1 MDAQYVIAASL
12 SVRNEELHGEAS
24 PMDNDGARLVIREL
38 EAHGFTITKTGDG
51 AADAAQTMGGSLPLA
66 VPSPPTE
73 DGAATPRADQTG
85 QRVLQH
91 LGSGTAA
98 ESATGAGNTGA
109 APSSYTREQLI
120 DDAAWTLCL
129 DPHDGAAC
137 DMHRADCA
145 LVVDALIAAGHLVVG
160 DGEGSGPERI
170 GGQSGA
176 ASPFVPHRFRLHRHS
191 DPSGV
196 SGTGDVAEGVE
207 FSDGAVALRWL
218 GEHPSTAAWAGT
230 DDVLHIHGHNG
241 QTEIRWID
249 DRPIDLWPAEGG
261 NDG

>member
-1 MDAQYVIAASL
+1 MDARYVIAAALSL
-12 SVRNEELHGEAS
+12 RNEELSGEAS

-38 EAHGFTITKTGDG
+38 EAHGFAITKTGDG
-51 AADAAQTMGGSLPLA
+51 AAVAAQTMGGSLPLA
-66 VPSPPTE
+66 VPSS
-73 DGAATPRADQTG
+73 
-85 QRVLQH
+85 L
-91 LGSGTAA
+91 
-98 ESATGAGNTGA
+98 
-109 APSSYTREQLI
+109 TREQLV
-120 DDAAWTLCL
+120 DDAARALCL
-129 DPHDGAAC
+129 DPHNGTAC
-137 DMHRADCA
+137 DMHRVDGA
-145 LVVDALIAAGHLVVG
+145 LVVDALVAAGHLVAG
-160 DGEGSGPERI
+160 NGEGSGPEQI

-176 ASPFVPHRFRLHRHS
+176 ASPFVPHRFRLHRHR

-207 FSDGAVALRWL
+207 FSDGAVAVRWL
-218 GEHPSTAAWAGT
+218 GEHPSTAAWGGT

>member
-1 MDAQYVIAASL
+1 MDARYVIAAALSL
-12 SVRNEELHGEAS
+12 RSEELSGEAS

-66 VPSPPTE
+66 VPSSP
-73 DGAATPRADQTG
+73 
-85 QRVLQH
+85 
-91 LGSGTAA
+91 
-98 ESATGAGNTGA
+98 
-109 APSSYTREQLI
+109 TREQLV
-120 DDAAWTLCL
+120 DDAARALCL
-129 DPHDGAAC
+129 DPHNGTAC
-137 DMHRADCA
+137 DMHRVDGA
-145 LVVDALIAAGHLVVG
+145 LVVDALVAAGHLVDG
-160 DGEGSGPERI
+160 NGEGSGPEQI

-176 ASPFVPHRFRLHRHS
+176 ASPFVPHRFRLHRHR

-207 FSDGAVALRWL
+207 FSDGAVAVRWL
-218 GEHPSTAAWAGT
+218 GEHPSTAAWGGT

-261 NDG
+261 DDAD

>member
-1 MDAQYVIAASL
+1 MDARYVIAAALSL
-12 SVRNEELHGEAS
+12 RNEELNGEAS

-51 AADAAQTMGGSLPLA
+51 AAVAAQTMGGSLPLA
-66 VPSPPTE
+66 VPSS
-73 DGAATPRADQTG
+73 R
-85 QRVLQH
+85 
-91 LGSGTAA
+91 
-98 ESATGAGNTGA
+98 
-109 APSSYTREQLI
+109 TREQLV
-120 DDAAWTLCL
+120 DDAARALCL
-129 DPHDGAAC
+129 DPHNGTAC
-137 DMHRADCA
+137 DMHRVDGA
-145 LVVDALIAAGHLVVG
+145 LVVDALVAAGHLVDG
-160 DGEGSGPERI
+160 NGEGSGPEQI

-176 ASPFVPHRFRLHRHS
+176 ASPFVPHRFRLHRHR

-207 FSDGAVALRWL
+207 FSDGAVAVRWL
-218 GEHPSTAAWAGT
+218 GEHPSTAAWGGT

-261 NDG
+261 DDAD

>member
-1 MDAQYVIAASL
+1 MDARYVIAAALSL
-12 SVRNEELHGEAS
+12 RNEELNGEAS

-66 VPSPPTE
+66 VPSSP
-73 DGAATPRADQTG
+73 
-85 QRVLQH
+85 
-91 LGSGTAA
+91 
-98 ESATGAGNTGA
+98 
-109 APSSYTREQLI
+109 TREQLV
-120 DDAAWTLCL
+120 DDAARALCL
-129 DPHDGAAC
+129 DPHNGTAC
-137 DMHRADCA
+137 DMHRVDGA
-145 LVVDALIAAGHLVVG
+145 LVVDALVAAGHLVDG
-160 DGEGSGPERI
+160 NGEGSGPEQI

-176 ASPFVPHRFRLHRHS
+176 ASPFVPHRFRLHRHR

-207 FSDGAVALRWL
+207 FSDGAVAVRWL
-218 GEHPSTAAWAGT
+218 GEHPSTAAWGGT

-261 NDG
+261 DDAD

>member
-1 MDAQYVIAASL
+1 MDARYVIAAALSL
-12 SVRNEELHGEAS
+12 RNEELNGEAS

-66 VPSPPTE
+66 VPSSP
-73 DGAATPRADQTG
+73 
-85 QRVLQH
+85 
-91 LGSGTAA
+91 
-98 ESATGAGNTGA
+98 
-109 APSSYTREQLI
+109 TREQLV
-120 DDAAWTLCL
+120 DDAARALCL
-129 DPHDGAAC
+129 DPHNGTAC
-137 DMHRADCA
+137 DMHRVDGA
-145 LVVDALIAAGHLVVG
+145 LVVDALVAAGHLVAG
-160 DGEGSGPERI
+160 NGEGSGPEQI

-176 ASPFVPHRFRLHRHS
+176 ASPFVPHRFRLHRHR

-207 FSDGAVALRWL
+207 FSDGAVAVRWL
-218 GEHPSTAAWAGT
+218 GEHPSTAAWGAT

-261 NDG
+261 NDAD